1 MTGVPTTNT
10 TAAGEGIYQ
19 GWTDLSQN
27 KVTGQMEGLKA
38 DLASLEGKSGD
49 DLTVALT
56 QVNFKMGQY
65 NAMIELTG
73 NIGKSMNDTLKS
85 ICQKVQLQGG
95 CVGLAKIKLGR

>member
-10 TAAGEGIYQ
+10 TAAGQGIYQ
-19 GWTDLSQN
+19 GWTDLNTN
-27 KVTGQMEGLKA
+27 KVTGQMEDLKKA
-38 DLASLEGKSGD
+38 LTDLQGKSGD

-85 ICQKVQLQGG
+85 ICQKV
-95 CVGLAKIKLGR
+95 

>member
-1 MTGVPTTNT
+1 MSEINGAGKPTGSLY
-10 TAAGEGIYQ
+10 E
-19 GWTDLSQN
+19 GWTNLN
-27 KVTGQMEGLKA
+27 EKKVTDQMSSLKT

>member
-19 GWTDLSQN
+19 GWTDLSKN
-27 KVTGQMEGLKA
+27 KVTDQMSSLKT
-38 DLASLEGKSGD
+38 DLAGLENKSGD

-85 ICQKVQLQGG
+85 ICQKV
-95 CVGLAKIKLGR
+95 